1 MTDPATHEPFDPV
14 SLEIMWSRL
23 INVSEECWLTIR
35 RTAFSLIIGEVQ
47 DFGVELLDATGN
59 SLAHSPRSM
68 PVFNL
73 ALPRA
78 AKALLAEF
86 EGDLAPGDVLVTNDP
101 WLCAGHLFDVALV
114 TPVFKDGRLV
124 GHTASVAHCSDI
136 GGTRDS
142 LAVREIYEEGLQI
155 PPMKFHRAGVPN
167 EDLIRLIR
175 RNVRAPDMVM
185 GDLQAQISANEV
197 GARRL
202 LAFMDEYALADLTDL
217 AEVVQRRA
225 EGAMR
230 DAIRAIP
237 DGTYSHS
244 IDFDSVGTPFR
255 FTAHV
260 HVRGD
265 ALHVEWEAPDQ
276 VDQGAINSTLNYTAS
291 HTAYALKCL
300 LTPDVPSNSGCYD
313 PITTSAPEGSVLNC
327 RYPAGVNARTNTG
340 WFVGPALFGAL
351 AKALPDRVQAF
362 TGLPVIVGAYGED
375 EDGTYNDY
383 LFQGGGQG
391 AGSASDGKSGLL
403 FPTSAGNTSV
413 EMFEVRTPMLVDEK
427 RYLSDSGGPGRHRG
441 GLGQRVVVRKLRDD
455 ARPSQVTALGYNVD
469 TPVPGLAGGEAG
481 TLPHVRL
488 VAGGSVVEGRA
499 MRGIGELRADGD
511 RIEVELPG
519 GSGFGDPRERALDA
533 LQRDL
538 DEGYLSEAGLARY
551 GARLAA
557 DGRVVRDDES
567 RRGSD
572 G

>member
-1 MTDPATHEPFDPV
+1 MTEQTTHEPFDPV

-23 INVSEECWLTIR
+23 IHVSEECWLTIR
-35 RTAFSLIIGEVQ
+35 RTAFSLIIGETQ

-86 EGDLAPGDVLVTNDP
+86 GEDELEPGDVLVTNDP

-142 LAVREIYEEGLQI
+142 LSVREIYEEGLQI

-175 RNVRAPDMVM
+175 RNVRAGDMVM

-202 LAFMDEYALADLTDL
+202 LAFMDEYGLDDLTEL
-217 AEVVQRRA
+217 AHVVQNRA
-225 EGAMR
+225 EKAMR
-230 DAIRAIP
+230 DAIRSIP
-237 DGTYSHS
+237 DGTYHHT
-244 IDFDSVGTPFR
+244 IHFDSVGTPLR

-265 ALHVEWEAPDQ
+265 ALHVDWDAPPQ
-276 VDQGAINSTLNYTAS
+276 VDQGAINSTMNYTSS
-291 HTAYALKCL
+291 HTAYALKCV
-300 LTPDVPSNSGCYD
+300 LTPDIPSNSGCYD
-313 PITTSAPEGSVLNC
+313 PITTSAPDGSVLNC

-351 AKALPDRVQAF
+351 ADVLPDRVQAF
-362 TGLPVIVGAYGED
+362 TGLPVIVGAYGSD

-391 AGSASDGKSGLL
+391 AGALSDGNSGLL
-403 FPTSAGNTSV
+403 FPTSAGNTSI

-427 RYLSDSGGPGRHRG
+427 RFLPDSGGAGRHRG
-441 GLGQRVVVRKLRDD
+441 GLGQAVVVRKLKDD
-455 ARPSQVTALGYNVD
+455 GRPAQVTALGYNVESA
-469 TPVPGLAGGEAG
+469 VPGLHGGGSG
-481 TLPHVRL
+481 TLPSVRL
-488 VAGGSVVEGRA
+488 VASGEVVEGSA
-499 MRGIGELRADGD
+499 MRGIGELRAPED
-511 RIEVELPG
+511 RIEARLSG
-519 GSGFGDPRERALDA
+519 GSGFGDPRERDVAL

-538 DEGYLSEAGLARY
+538 DEGYVSEAGLARY
-551 GARLAA
+551 GARLDV
-557 DGRVVRDDES
+557 DGRVTRGGSAVDDA
-567 RRGSD
+567 
-572 G
+572 

>member
-1 MTDPATHEPFDPV
+1 MTDSKQHQPFDPV

-86 EGDLAPGDVLVTNDP
+86 AGDLEPGDVLVTNDP

-155 PPMKFHRAGVPN
+155 PPMKFHRAGEPN

-175 RNVRAPDMVM
+175 TNVRAPDMVM
-185 GDLQAQISANEV
+185 GDLQAQVSANEV

-202 LAFMDEYALADLTDL
+202 IAFMNEYELDDLTDL
-217 AEVVQRRA
+217 AGVVQSRA

-230 DAIRAIP
+230 NAIRAIP

-244 IDFDSVGTPFR
+244 VEFDSVGTPMR

-265 ALHVEWEAPDQ
+265 AMHVDWDAPNQ
-276 VDQGAINSTLNYTAS
+276 VERGAINSTMNYTAS

-327 RYPAGVNARTNTG
+327 HYPAGVNARTNTG

-351 AKALPDRVQAF
+351 AEALPNHVQAF
-362 TGLPVIVGAYGED
+362 TGLPVIVGAYGSD
-375 EDGTYNDY
+375 EDGTYNDF

-391 AGSASDGKSGLL
+391 ASAAKDGKSGLL

-413 EMFEVRTPMLVDEK
+413 EMFEVRTPMVVEEK
-427 RYLSDSGGPGRHRG
+427 RYLPDSGGAGRQRG
-441 GLGQRVVVRKLRDD
+441 GLGQRVVVRKLKDD
-455 ARPSQVTALGYNVD
+455 GHPSQVTALGYNVE
-469 TPVPGLAGGEAG
+469 TPIPGLAGGEEG

-488 VAGGSVVEGRA
+488 VASGTVLEGSE
-499 MRGIGELRADGD
+499 MRGIGEIREKGD

-519 GSGFGDPRERALDA
+519 GSGFGTPRERDMDA

-538 DEGYLSEAGLARY
+538 DEGYVTEAGLVRY
-551 GARLAA
+551 GAHVSAHGL
-557 DGRVVRDDES
+557 VVRDHA
-567 RRGSD
+567 GD
-572 G
+572 GDDA

>member
-1 MTDPATHEPFDPV
+1 MSEQTTHEPFDPV

-23 INVSEECWLTIR
+23 IHVSEECWLTIR
-35 RTAFSLIIGEVQ
+35 RTAFSLIIGETQ

-86 EGDLAPGDVLVTNDP
+86 GEDQLEPGDVLVTNDP

-142 LAVREIYEEGLQI
+142 LSVREIYEEGLQI

-175 RNVRAPDMVM
+175 RNVRTGDMVM

-197 GARRL
+197 GVRRL
-202 LAFMDEYALADLTDL
+202 LAFMDEYGLDDLTEL
-217 AEVVQRRA
+217 AEVVQNRA
-225 EGAMR
+225 EQAMR

-237 DGTYSHS
+237 DGTYRHS
-244 IDFDSVGTPFR
+244 VDFDSVGTPLR

-265 ALHVEWEAPDQ
+265 ALHVDWEAPPQ
-276 VDQGAINSTLNYTAS
+276 VARGAVNSTMNYTSS

-300 LTPDVPSNSGCYD
+300 LTPDIPSNSGCYD

-351 AKALPDRVQAF
+351 AEVLPDRVQAF
-362 TGLPVIVGAYGED
+362 TGLPVIVGAYGSD

-391 AGSASDGKSGLL
+391 AGAFSDGNSGLL
-403 FPTSAGNTSV
+403 YPTSAGNTSI
-413 EMFEVRTPMLVDEK
+413 EMFEVRTPMLVEEK
-427 RYLSDSGGPGRHRG
+427 RFLPDSGGAGRHRG
-441 GLGQRVVVRKLRDD
+441 GLGQAVVVRKLKDD
-455 ARPSQVTALGYNVD
+455 GLPAQVTALGYNVESA
-469 TPVPGLAGGEAG
+469 VPGLHGGGAG
-481 TLPHVRL
+481 TLPSVRL
-488 VAGGSVVEGRA
+488 VANGEVLEGSA
-499 MRGIGELRADGD
+499 MRGIGELRGPDD
-511 RIEVELPG
+511 RIEARLSG
-519 GSGFGDPRERALDA
+519 GSGFGDPRERDVRS
-533 LQRDL
+533 LQHDL
-538 DEGYLSEAGLARY
+538 DEGYVSEAGLARY
-551 GARLAA
+551 GARLGP
-557 DGRVVRDDES
+557 DGRVTRD
-567 RRGSD
+567 GPTVD
-572 G
+572 GT

>member
-1 MTDPATHEPFDPV
+1 MSDPATPEPFDPV

-23 INVSEECWLTIR
+23 IHVSEECWLTIR

-86 EGDLAPGDVLVTNDP
+86 GDDELAPGDVLVTNDP

-142 LAVREIYEEGLQI
+142 LSVQEIYEEGLQI
-155 PPMKFHRAGVPN
+155 PPMKFHRGGVPN
-167 EDLIRLIR
+167 DDLIRLIR
-175 RNVRAPDMVM
+175 RNVRAADMVM

-202 LAFMDEYALADLTDL
+202 LAFMDEYQLDDLTEL
-217 AEVVQRRA
+217 AHVVQDRA
-225 EGAMR
+225 ERAMR
-230 DAIRAIP
+230 DAIRGIP
-237 DGTYSHS
+237 DGTYSHGV
-244 IDFDSVGTPFR
+244 DFDSVGTPLR

-265 ALHVEWEAPDQ
+265 ALHVDWDAPPQ
-276 VDQGAINSTLNYTAS
+276 VERGAINSTLNYTAS

-300 LTPDVPSNSGCYD
+300 LTPDIPSNSGCYD
-313 PITTSAPEGSVLNC
+313 PITTSAPEGSILNC

-351 AKALPDRVQAF
+351 AEVLPDRVQAF
-362 TGLPVIVGAYGED
+362 TGLPVIVGAYGSD
-375 EDGTYNDY
+375 QDGTYNDY

-391 AGSASDGKSGLL
+391 GGAARDGKSGLL

-413 EMFEVRTPMLVDEK
+413 EMFEVRTPMLVEEK
-427 RYLSDSGGPGRHRG
+427 RFLPDSGGAGRHRG

-455 ARPSQVTALGYNVD
+455 GLPAQVTALGYNVESA
-469 TPVPGLAGGEAG
+469 VPGLHGGEAG
-481 TLPHVRL
+481 ALPSVRL
-488 VAGGSVVEGRA
+488 VANGEVLEGSA
-499 MRGIGELRADGD
+499 MRGIGELRTAAD
-511 RIEVELPG
+511 RIEVRLPG
-519 GSGFGDPRERALDA
+519 GSGFGDPRERGTAA

-538 DEGYLSEAGLARY
+538 DEGYVSAEGLARY
-551 GARLAA
+551 GARIGPS
-557 DGRVVRDDES
+557 GRVVRDGD
-567 RRGSD
+567 GSEP
-572 G
+572 